1 MYDFKTLH
9 ESRQTTDV
17 VSIDDDTPAP
27 GTLEI
32 LLTNDKQSQV
42 DRDTTL

>member
-9 ESRQTTDV
+9 ESRQTT
-17 VSIDDDTPAP
+17 DDDTPAP